1 MKSSQINQNLNE
13 VPDNIRNAQFG
24 TNPLTT
30 QINCVIRVLQ
40 ESIELVKISL
50 ILPQILENP
59 NRVKN
64 VLSGTQYQPAL
75 RLLDDYIL
83 RRDIIIRE
91 QRPPLSDHGMIKI
104 IDYFQLNHKMHELFP
119 DMFKNLTVDDHN
131 LFITFE
137 RLLKVCEQNLL
148 RNAKKEIN
156 NERQLNKIYQENEAV
171 RNGIIK
177 LKSDLASQIVKERW
191 KMAAKMAYL
200 QRCEDKLTRKKQQ
213 NEQRM
218 RNESEKCQRIIQSN
232 QKSATEEQNVLEAE
246 LKELRKEFDK
256 QVKQNHREEK
266 NFRDEKSKLEIQ
278 LQSIIRKY
286 DETISQKIIKGM
298 DLQKQLEETKVEMD
312 ILMIKYRENE
322 VIYNEIVAKRE
333 NEVELEKQRRIL
345 RYMMNRAARRIQR
358 YWRKWRKYQ
367 LKKIRRQKGFMKKV
381 LK

>member
-266 NFRDEKSKLEIQ
+266 NCRDEKSKFEIQ

-367 LKKIRRQKGFMKKV
+367 LKKIRLQKGFMKKV

>member
-266 NFRDEKSKLEIQ
+266 NCRDEKSKFEIQ